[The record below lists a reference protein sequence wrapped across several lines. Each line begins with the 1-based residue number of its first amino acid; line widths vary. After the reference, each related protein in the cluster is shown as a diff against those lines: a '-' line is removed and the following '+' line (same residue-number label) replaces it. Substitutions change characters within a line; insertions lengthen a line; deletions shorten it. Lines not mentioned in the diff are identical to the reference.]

1 MTRNTPTSKS
11 TPSRALR
18 SRQATPN
25 NSNTLAEST
34 PTRKSKPPRT
44 SRTAKTTSSKKL
56 KTNDTPDTNHMAT
69 PTKGRQ
75 ALEPIYWGGQL
86 TKPQAD
92 TTKYTPS
99 ETDRELFREAAT
111 LAQHRMPQP
120 TANYQMRDEA
130 VSGSSTPTAVSNSRG
145 HGMADLPQIKKIVLG
160 HYEINT
166 WYIAPYPE
174 EYSCY
179 ACIFICEF
187 CLKYIKSAYVAHRH
201 RLKCPLKHPPGDEIY
216 RDGNISIFEVDG
228 RKNKIYCQNLCLLA
242 KMFLDHKTLYYDVEP
257 FLFYI
262 LTEVDHEGCHFVGY
276 FSKEK
281 NSAKDYNLSC
291 IMVLP
296 TYQRKGYGHF
306 LTDFSYLL
314 SRKESKLGSP
324 EKPLSDLGLL
334 SYRKYW
340 KTAIFLQLARTSD
353 NVSIADIAHST
364 GMTFDDVVTTLDEE
378 GIIHTVTTSDGK
390 VEYQLQF
397 DRSDIREYLDR
408 IEAKGQ
414 PMAIPDKL
422 RWTPFVMK
430 RAGTTLHN
438 LTLEWD
444 GLTQPNG
451 TQESDPPDDGPSDA
465 NTTSPEESGDQGKN
479 EDADVDITTV
489 DGLDTSIPSE
499 THKD

>member
-1 MTRNTPTSKS
+1 MTRNTQASKS

-18 SRQATPN
+18 SRQATSN
-25 NSNTLAEST
+25 NANAPTENT
-34 PTRKSKPPRT
+34 PTRKPKPPPT
-44 SRTAKTTSSKKL
+44 SRTAKITSSKKP
-56 KTNDTPDTNHMAT
+56 KTSDTPNTNHTVT
-69 PTKGRQ
+69 PIKGRQ
-75 ALEPIYWGGQL
+75 PLEPIYWGGQL

-99 ETDRELFREAAT
+99 ETDRELFKEAAT
-111 LAQHRMPQP
+111 LAQRRIPQP
-120 TANYQMRDEA
+120 NTNHQRQDEA
-130 VSGSSTPTAVSNSRG
+130 VSGSSTPTTTVSNSVGRG
-145 HGMADLPQIKKIVLG
+145 HGMADFPQIKKIVLG
-160 HYEINT
+160 HYEIDT

-174 EYSCY
+174 EYSSY
-179 ACIFICEF
+179 SCIFICEF

-216 RDGNISIFEVDG
+216 RDRNLSVFEVDG

-314 SRKESKLGSP
+314 SRKENKLGSP

-340 KTAIFLQLARTSD
+340 KTAIFLQLVQTSD

-378 GIIHTVTTSDGK
+378 RIIHTVTTPDGK
-390 VEYQLQF
+390 VEYQLRF
-397 DRSDIREYLDR
+397 DRPDIQEYLDR

-414 PMAIPDKL
+414 LMSVPDKL

-444 GLTQPNG
+444 SLTQPNG
-451 TQESDPPDDGPSDA
+451 IQESDPPDDNPSDS
-465 NTTSPEESGDQGKN
+465 NGTSPEESGDQGKN
-479 EDADVDITTV
+479 EDVDIV
-489 DGLDTSIPSE
+489 DEIDTPSHSE
-499 THKD
+499 TRKG